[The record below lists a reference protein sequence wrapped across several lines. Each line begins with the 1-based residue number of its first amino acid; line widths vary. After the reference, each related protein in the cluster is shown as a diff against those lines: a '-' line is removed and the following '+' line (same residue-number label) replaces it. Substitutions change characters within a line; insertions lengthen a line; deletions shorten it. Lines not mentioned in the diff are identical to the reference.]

1 MSRRRSHL
9 GLTDGPLPTVEHTM
23 RIRQFMVIVV
33 TTSIEA
39 DASLRGAGENRHF
52 LARFA
57 PFLEALQHSEEGE
70 NEQHRETGRG
80 DDAAQHVEPER
91 NAAVP
96 TARP

>member
-1 MSRRRSHL
+1 
-9 GLTDGPLPTVEHTM
+9 
-23 RIRQFMVIVV
+23 
-33 TTSIEA
+33 
-39 DASLRGAGENRHF
+39 
-52 LARFA
+52 
-57 PFLEALQHSEEGE
+57 LQHSEEGE